1 MQSKKNC
8 IGKIMSITPRL
19 KSRGFLA
26 TSIMKLVIT
35 VDYNLNGVSKL
46 EMEEQLHYAANFL
59 ASEGLLSGESEAIVS
74 EWYETVEEV

>member
-1 MQSKKNC
+1 
-8 IGKIMSITPRL
+8 
-19 KSRGFLA
+19 
-26 TSIMKLVIT
+26 MKLVIT